1 MILQFSRRE
10 LAPGIA
16 ALEIQGNVHCG
27 PECARLEREVDQLLK
42 DKFIRI
48 VFDLK
53 GVSHMDSAAIGA
65 IVRCHEKLKAAGG
78 ALRIASVQ
86 PMIAHSLQLTKVD
99 RIISVYPGVSEAAQ
113 SFASSGGANPA

>member
-10 LAPGIA
+10 LAPGVA

-27 PECARLEREVDQLLK
+27 PECARLEREVDGLLK
-42 DKFIRI
+42 DKFIRV

-53 GVSHMDSAAIGA
+53 GVAHMDSAAIGA
-65 IVRCHEKLKAAGG
+65 IVRCHAKLKAAGG

-113 SFASSGGANPA
+113 NFDSSGGASTA